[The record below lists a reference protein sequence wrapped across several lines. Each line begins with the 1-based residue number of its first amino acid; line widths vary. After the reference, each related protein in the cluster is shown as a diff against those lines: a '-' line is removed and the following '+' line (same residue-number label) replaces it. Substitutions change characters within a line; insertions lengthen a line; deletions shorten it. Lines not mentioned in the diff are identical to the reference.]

1 MDKKEIRKKA
11 ERLSGMV
18 QEIQAQIEDERERF
32 IARCSP
38 FRKEIKRLEEEF
50 LDECLV
56 DSRGKTVRPGMIIE
70 NEQGQYKVLNR
81 YQQYLCQYLGNPMVV
96 LLKKGRKK
104 RTDLI
109 MWNEL
114 VTYTI
119 IDDKEEK

>member
-38 FRKEIKRLEEEF
+38 FRDEIKRLEEEF

-96 LLKKGRKK
+96 LLKKGAKK
-104 RTDLI
+104 ELI
-109 MWNEL
+109 SLCGMSW
-114 VTYTI
+114 
-119 IDDKEEK
+119 